1 MGQIQNAINNL
12 AMTTAGGVVAK
23 EMKTQ
28 GETLKGQL
36 AVSQEQLENTK
47 KQLKSSKNEAAE
59 LKDELVYQY
68 DVQDSLVNRKPGEPI
83 STEFA
88 NHLETFGYSEETL
101 DNLILGK
108 PVNPVDDKKTE
119 SAVRRSAKHSR
130 LKQKKETMRRYKIA
144 KSKRRGV

>member
-12 AMTTAGGVVAK
+12 AMTAAGGAVAK

-36 AVSQEQLENTK
+36 AVSQEQLEATK

-59 LKDELVYQY
+59 LKDELVYSLET
-68 DVQDSLVNRKPGEPI
+68 QDKLVNRKPGERLDV
-83 STEFA
+83 EAA
-88 NHLETFGYSEETL
+88 NYLETFGYSDEAMAL
-101 DNLILGK
+101 L
-108 PVNPVDDKKTE
+108 NPVVNRDEKKGT
-119 SAVRRSAKHSR
+119 SAVKMSQQQAKS
-130 LKQKKETMRRYKIA
+130 KSQQNKERMRRYKIA